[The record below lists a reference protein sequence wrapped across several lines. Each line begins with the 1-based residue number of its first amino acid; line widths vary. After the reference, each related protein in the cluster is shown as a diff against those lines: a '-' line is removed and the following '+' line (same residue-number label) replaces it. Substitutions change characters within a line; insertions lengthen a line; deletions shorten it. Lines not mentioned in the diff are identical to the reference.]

1 MRSSVPYTWAS
12 TSLFHC
18 TFKLHSWQKIVR
30 LVENFVYK
38 CNIQS
43 SNCIAERKT
52 HNPIWKIALN
62 RCFNDLRKKN
72 PNPKRNLPYL
82 PRRQLRNVIWVQMIK
97 HWTGKTPINKSV
109 LGPKFSFIPLRV
121 INPIW
126 NHHFIPFENDSS
138 KCRQEEEIKWFA
150 EHPNLKSSDM

>member
-1 MRSSVPYTWAS
+1 MRNSVPYSWAS

-18 TFKLHSWQKIVR
+18 TFKLHSWKKIVR

-62 RCFNDLRKKN
+62 HCFNDFKKKI
-72 PNPKRNLPYL
+72 PNSKRNLPYPQEAVKKCNTSPNDQTL
-82 PRRQLRNVIWVQMIK
+82 DWKNSNQQK
-97 HWTGKTPINKSV
+97 C
-109 LGPKFSFIPLRV
+109 LGPIFYFIPLRR

-126 NHHFIPFENDSS
+126 THHFIPFENDSS

-150 EHPNLKSSDM
+150 EHPNLKLSDV